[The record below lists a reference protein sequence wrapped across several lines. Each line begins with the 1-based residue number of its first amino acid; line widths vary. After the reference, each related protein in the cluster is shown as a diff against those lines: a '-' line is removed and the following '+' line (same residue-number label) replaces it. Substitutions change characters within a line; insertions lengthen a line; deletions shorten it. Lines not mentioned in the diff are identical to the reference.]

1 MGRTAAR
8 NLTTSYHTSN
18 HPSNSLVV
26 APSGNTVPAN
36 KLVNLEGDLSH
47 QEWLTRSL
55 SKNDVELMALEKVN
69 EKLRAKKEE
78 IPEEKL
84 VDGASRIMKLGNDG
98 FSMIDNLFTDDNNEG
113 EVKEFFLLIK
123 LRRKI
128 LNRLFR
134 RLNRVSR
141 SMDGQTSCVGPPLP
155 PKFGDM
161 SFEFDDDVDAV
172 KKFIVE
178 HTKKNE
184 YIQRQISKKDDDDR
198 KLVVNVKDED
208 TTMDVDR
215 KDEESSSE
223 DTKEEKQNDS
233 IDPVI
238 EYDDGYNR
246 KISISA
252 TYDKVL
258 PFVDDEK
265 KDEAEGEAAEQQHQ
279 QEEVF
284 SEVTAIKHGN
294 GVGALL
300 SLNHKE
306 RIAEYKRWKQNLYL
320 SISDQPTFQDLGMN
334 VVFQEERMRKKLK
347 IEESDSTANKEKEN
361 ESSETEKDNTKDEEM
376 SSSGSPDKAS
386 ASEKDDEE
394 VADEKS
400 KEEMPPIDSDTK
412 EPKKEKSLPEN
423 KKESVEPIKTFKQF
437 SVSAVPSFYNQDLNR
452 ILAIQYELLENDVKK
467 NIHGIVER
475 SQQEYDQRFKTSTHL
490 NSVKSKLMAEHNK
503 LTMTQQALSQRLNAS
518 NYAEIALRRN
528 KWLAR
533 KAEWN
538 HIQARKRDMHK
549 MIYSGQLKVR
559 VIVEDVVKNMVEKI
573 HCLGTTG
580 RYEEAIPTYGNPI
593 RKEVKKVLVDLVD
606 DVFVR
611 NSIKSFHYNPGE
623 KFEDNHPAPGI
634 PEGSSGEQAML
645 ADFQKREQVLRK
657 QIKECIENLEKA
669 EVDRERA
676 WKHLIKVKG
685 EAKSQLNIHAQQQ
698 SQSNSVGAGQ
708 QHQNYQ
714 QQALLREAR
723 RMAGYN

>member
-1 MGRTAAR
+1 MGRTATR
-8 NLTTSYHTSN
+8 NLTTSFHTSN

-26 APSGNTVPAN
+26 APSGNTVRAST
-36 KLVNLEGDLSH
+36 LVNLEGDLSH
-47 QEWLTRSL
+47 QEWLARSL

-69 EKLRAKKEE
+69 EKLRAKKKE

-98 FSMIDNLFTDDNNEG
+98 FSMIDNLFTDDNEEKEG

-161 SFEFDDDVDAV
+161 SFEFDDDDAV

-184 YIQRQISKKDDDDR
+184 YIQRQISKKDDGR
-198 KLVVNVKDED
+198 KLVENAKEENKEDED
-208 TTMDVDR
+208 TAMDVD
-215 KDEESSSE
+215 KKHVSSSE
-223 DTKEEKQNDS
+223 DTKEKQNDS

-238 EYDDGYNR
+238 EYDGGYNR

-265 KDEAEGEAAEQQHQ
+265 KDEAEGVAAEQQHQ

-347 IEESDSTANKEKEN
+347 KEESDSKADKEKEN
-361 ESSETEKDNTKDEEM
+361 ESSKTEKDNTKDEEM
-376 SSSGSPDKAS
+376 SSGSPDKAS

-394 VADEKS
+394 AADENS

-412 EPKKEKSLPEN
+412 EPKKEKSLLEN
-423 KKESVEPIKTFKQF
+423 NKESVEPIKTCKQF

-452 ILAIQYELLENDVKK
+452 ILAIQYELLENDVQK

-475 SQQEYDQRFKTSTHL
+475 AQQEYDQRFKTSTQL
-490 NSVKSKLMAEHNK
+490 NSIKSKLMAEHNK

-518 NYAEIALRRN
+518 SYAEITLRRS

-538 HIQARKRDMHK
+538 HIQARKRDMHN
-549 MIYSGQLKVR
+549 MIYSGQLKTR
-559 VIVEDVVKNMVEKI
+559 VIVEDVVKNLVEKI
-573 HCLGTTG
+573 DCLGNRG
-580 RYEEAIPTYGNPI
+580 RYEEAIPTYGDPI

-611 NSIKSFHYNPGE
+611 NSIKSFQYNPDE
-623 KFEDNHPAPGI
+623 KFEDNHPAPGL

-645 ADFQKREQVLRK
+645 ADLHKREQVLRK

-685 EAKSQLNIHAQQQ
+685 EAQSQLSRHAQQQ
-698 SQSNSVGAGQ
+698 SQSNSV
-708 QHQNYQ
+708 Q

>member
-1 MGRTAAR
+1 
-8 NLTTSYHTSN
+8 
-18 HPSNSLVV
+18 
-26 APSGNTVPAN
+26 
-36 KLVNLEGDLSH
+36 
-47 QEWLTRSL
+47 
-55 SKNDVELMALEKVN
+55 MALEKVN

-78 IPEEKL
+78 IPEGKL

-98 FSMIDNLFTDDNNEG
+98 FSMIDNLFSDDNNEG

-161 SFEFDDDVDAV
+161 SFEFDDDDEAV

-198 KLVVNVKDED
+198 KLVENAKEEENKEEDED

-233 IDPVI
+233 SDPVI
-238 EYDDGYNR
+238 EYDAGYNR

-252 TYDKVL
+252 SYDKVL

-347 IEESDSTANKEKEN
+347 KEESNSTAADKEKEN

-376 SSSGSPDKAS
+376 SSGPGSPDKAS

-400 KEEMPPIDSDTK
+400 KEEMSPIDSDTN
-412 EPKKEKSLPEN
+412 EPKKEKSLLEN
-423 KKESVEPIKTFKQF
+423 NKESVEPIKTRKQF

-452 ILAIQYELLENDVKK
+452 ILAIQYELLENDVQK

-475 SQQEYDQRFKTSTHL
+475 AQQEYDQRFKTSTHL
-490 NSVKSKLMAEHNK
+490 NSIKSKLMAEHNK

-518 NYAEIALRRN
+518 SYAEIALRRN

-580 RYEEAIPTYGNPI
+580 SYEEAIPTYGDPI

-611 NSIKSFHYNPGE
+611 NSIKSFHYNPDE
-623 KFEDNHPAPGI
+623 KFEDNHPAPGM

-645 ADFQKREQVLRK
+645 ADFHKREQVLRK

-685 EAKSQLNIHAQQQ
+685 EAQSQLSRHAQLQ
-698 SQSNSVGAGQ
+698 SQSNSVGAA
-708 QHQNYQ
+708 Q
-714 QQALLREAR
+714 QQAMRR